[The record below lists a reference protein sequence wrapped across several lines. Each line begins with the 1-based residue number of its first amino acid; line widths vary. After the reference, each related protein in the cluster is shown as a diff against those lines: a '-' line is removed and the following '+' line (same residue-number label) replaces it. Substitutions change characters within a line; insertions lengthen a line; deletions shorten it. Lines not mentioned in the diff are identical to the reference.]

1 MIMRRS
7 SYYLTETSICRELHW
22 HPTQDEWSYYLLVL
36 CLPHCSRLLTWSD
49 SEGNGRATLFA
60 SSSNARTFNYE
71 AGDVGFVP
79 ASYGHYVENTSNTT
93 LRFLEIFNTNRY
105 QDISLNQVRYQL
117 CCSSP
122 DWKLTPFV

>member
-1 MIMRRS
+1 M
-7 SYYLTETSICRELHW
+7 
-22 HPTQDEWSYYLLVL
+22 
-36 CLPHCSRLLTWSD
+36 
-49 SEGNGRATLFA
+49 TLFA

-105 QDISLNQVRYQL
+105 QDISLNQVRVL
-117 CCSSP
+117 LHPLSRIHLTSSQ
-122 DWKLTPFV
+122 WLALTPPELVKAHLGFDDETISKLSKTKYVVVGPTKE

>member
-1 MIMRRS
+1 M
-7 SYYLTETSICRELHW
+7 
-22 HPTQDEWSYYLLVL
+22 
-36 CLPHCSRLLTWSD
+36 
-49 SEGNGRATLFA
+49 TLFA
-60 SSSNARTFNYE
+60 SEGNARTFDYQ

-93 LRFLEIFNTNRY
+93 LRFLEIFNSNRY